1 MNNPHELLNPLRSSL
16 FTCISVVFVFVVASG
31 TLHAAV
37 LEEVV
42 VTAQKREQNL
52 QDIGVS
58 VTAFSGAQM
67 RKLGFVE
74 SNDLIAQ
81 TPGLEVS
88 GYGGSAIAS
97 FNIRGVGQND
107 YTANQEAPVALYI
120 DEAYQSSN
128 VTTRFSLFDV
138 ERAEVLRGP
147 QGTLFGRNATGGLVH
162 YITTRPSQELGG
174 FVDVTLGEEGRRRV
188 EAAAGGGLT
197 DQVSGRL
204 SMVYNEDD
212 GLLKNDIGDDA
223 QRADDWAVR
232 GQLLIEPSEALS
244 ILLKAQY
251 ADEDAAPNGWTLN
264 VPSFFET
271 DFFGYVD
278 KIDGNPFTISNDFD
292 FYQKTEVI
300 NLYANINWEL
310 GGFTL
315 TSVTDYQDIE
325 HDYAEDSD
333 STPDSVYHYTQ
344 TADIEQISQELR
356 LNWEGKRHRSVIG
369 VYFLNIDGDFTT
381 EQSGTFYFGPDIF
394 DEFAVQDTTTYA
406 IFGQTEFDLTGQ
418 LALTLGVRYNNDEKD
433 YTLTAP
439 DFGFPTYTGSLN
451 EDDFNA
457 KVQLDYKLND
467 NWLLYAG
474 WNRGIKSGGFNFPL
488 TPVSGDVLP
497 YSGEILTSYEAGF
510 KASLTD
516 TTRLNVSAYYY
527 DYDDYQAYN
536 IDPFF
541 NALLFNA
548 EAEFYGGEIE
558 LVANPVEGL
567 DILLGASFSD
577 TEITDLPTDFNTF
590 DPVTFAPAQTYPTG
604 KEKAPLAPD
613 VTFNGLVRYSWP
625 AFGGQL
631 ALQGDFRWTDDQ
643 KFNLSESVIVT
654 ESSYGI
660 LNARLD
666 YTSGD
671 EAWSAAIFVNN
682 LTDEVYRTFGV
693 DASLFFGSGE
703 DVFAPQRWV
712 GGNIRYNF

>member
-1 MNNPHELLNPLRSSL
+1 MNNPRELLVPLRSSL
-16 FTCISVVFVFVVASG
+16 FTCISAVFVLVMASG
-31 TLHAAV
+31 ALHAAV

-88 GYGGSAIAS
+88 GYGGGAIAS
-97 FNIRGVGQND
+97 FNVRGVGQND

-128 VTTRFSLFDV
+128 VTTRFSMFDV

-147 QGTLFGRNATGGLVH
+147 QGTLFGRNSTGGLVH
-162 YITTRPSQELGG
+162 YITTKPSQEFGG

-197 DQVSGRL
+197 DGVSGRL

-212 GLLKNDIGDDA
+212 GLLDNDIGTDA
-223 QRADDWAVR
+223 QQADDWAVR
-232 GQLLIEPSEALS
+232 GQLLIEPSEELS

-264 VPSFFET
+264 VPSYNAT

-278 KIDGNPFTISNDFD
+278 EIDGNPYTISNDFD
-292 FYQKTEVI
+292 FFQKTEVI
-300 NLYANINWEL
+300 NLYGKINWDL
-310 GGFTL
+310 GSFTL
-315 TSVTDYQDIE
+315 TSITDYQDIE

-356 LNWEGKRHRSVIG
+356 LSWEGERHRSVIG
-369 VYFLNIDGDFTT
+369 VYYLDIDGDFST
-381 EQSGTFYFGPDIF
+381 EQSGLFYFGPDIF
-394 DEFAVQDTTTYA
+394 DEFAVQSTTTYA

-418 LALTLGVRYNNDEKD
+418 LTLILGVRYNDDDKD

-439 DFGFPTYTGSLN
+439 DFGFPTYMGSLN

-457 KVQLDYKLND
+457 KVQFDYKLND
-467 NWLLYAG
+467 DWLLYAG

-497 YSGEILTSYEAGF
+497 YSGEVLTSYEAGF
-510 KASLTD
+510 KASLSD

-577 TEITDLPTDFNTF
+577 TEITGLPTDFNSL

-643 KFNLSESVIVT
+643 KFNLSESEIVT

-660 LNARLD
+660 VNARLD

-682 LTDEVYRTFGV
+682 LTDEEYRTFGV

-703 DVFAPQRWV
+703 DVFAPKRWV
-712 GGNIRYNF
+712 GGSIGYNF

>member
-1 MNNPHELLNPLRSSL
+1 MNNLRELLNPLRSGFSACL
-16 FTCISVVFVFVVASG
+16 SAVFVLVLASG
-31 TLHAAV
+31 AANAAV

-58 VTAFSGAQM
+58 VTAFSGSQM

-88 GYGGSAIAS
+88 GYGGGAIAS
-97 FNIRGVGQND
+97 FNVRGVGQND

-138 ERAEVLRGP
+138 ERVEVLRGP

-162 YITTRPSQELGG
+162 YITSKPSQELGG

-197 DQVSGRL
+197 EQVSGRL

-232 GQLLIEPSEALS
+232 AQLSIEPSEQLN

-264 VPSFFET
+264 VPSYNAT

-278 KIDGNPFTISNDFD
+278 DIDGNPFTISNDFD

-300 NLYANINWEL
+300 NLYANISL
-310 GGFTL
+310 DIGGFTL
-315 TSVTDYQDIE
+315 TSITDYQDIE
-325 HDYAEDSD
+325 HDYAEDAD
-333 STPDSVYHYTQ
+333 ATPESVYHYTQ

-356 LNWEGKRHRSVIG
+356 LNWEGERHRTVIG
-369 VYFLNIDGDFTT
+369 LYYLNIDGDYST
-381 EQSGTFYFGPDIF
+381 EQSGLFYFGPATLS
-394 DEFAVQDTTTYA
+394 EFAVQETTTYA
-406 IFGQTEFDLTGQ
+406 IFAQTEFDLTSQ
-418 LALTLGVRYNNDEKD
+418 LALTLGVRYNDDEKD

-451 EDDFNA
+451 EDDFSA
-457 KVQLDYKLND
+457 KVQLDYRVND
-467 NWLLYAG
+467 DWLLYAG

-488 TPVSGDVLP
+488 TPVSGDDLP
-497 YSGEILTSYEAGF
+497 YSGEVLHSYEAGF
-510 KASLTD
+510 KASLTA

-548 EAEFYGGEIE
+548 EGEFYGGEIE
-558 LVANPVEGL
+558 LVSNPVEGL
-567 DILLGASFSD
+567 DILLGASFTD
-577 TEITDLPTDFNTF
+577 TEITQLPTDFNTL
-590 DPVTFAPAQTYPTG
+590 DPVTFEPAQNYPTG

-643 KFNLSESVIVT
+643 KFNLAVSEMAT
-654 ESSYGI
+654 EDSYAI
-660 LNARLD
+660 INARLD
-666 YTSGD
+666 YTSAN
-671 EAWSAAIFVNN
+671 ETWSAAIFVNN
-682 LTDEVYRTFGV
+682 LTDETYRTFGV

>member
-1 MNNPHELLNPLRSSL
+1 MNNPRALPIPLRSSL
-16 FTCISVVFVFVVASG
+16 FTRLSAVFVLVLASG
-31 TLHAAV
+31 TLFAAV

-58 VTAFSGAQM
+58 VTAFSGEQM
-67 RKLGFVE
+67 RKLGLVE

-88 GYGGSAIAS
+88 GYGGGAIAS
-97 FNIRGVGQND
+97 FNVRGVGQND
-107 YTANQEAPVALYI
+107 FTANQEAPVALYI

-128 VTTRFSLFDV
+128 VTTRFSMFDV

-147 QGTLFGRNATGGLVH
+147 QGTLFGRNSTGGLVH
-162 YITTRPSQELGG
+162 YITTRPAQEAGG

-197 DQVSGRL
+197 EQVSGRL
-204 SMVYNEDD
+204 SMVYNEDN
-212 GLLKNDIGDDA
+212 GLLDNDIGADA
-223 QRADDWAVR
+223 QQADDWAVR
-232 GQLLIEPSEALS
+232 GQLLIEPSEELS

-264 VPSFFET
+264 VPSYNAT

-278 KIDGNPFTISNDFD
+278 DIDGNPYTISNDFD
-292 FYQKTEVI
+292 FYQKTEVT
-300 NLYANINWEL
+300 NLYANINLDL
-310 GGFTL
+310 GAFTL
-315 TSVTDYQDIE
+315 TSITDYQDIK
-325 HDYAEDSD
+325 HDYAEDAD
-333 STPDSVYHYTQ
+333 ATPESVYHYIQ

-356 LNWEGKRHRSVIG
+356 LSWEGERHRSVIG
-369 VYFLNIDGDFTT
+369 VYYLNIDGDFTT
-381 EQSGTFYFGPDIF
+381 EQSGLFYFGPDLF
-394 DEFAVQDTTTYA
+394 DIVAVQETTTYA
-406 IFGQTEFDLTGQ
+406 IFGQTEFDFTDQ
-418 LALTLGVRYNNDEKD
+418 LSLTLGVRYNNDDKD
-433 YTLTAP
+433 FTLTAP
-439 DFGFPTYTGSLN
+439 DFGFPTYTGSLD

-457 KVQLDYKLND
+457 KIQLNYRLND
-467 NWLLYAG
+467 DWLLYAG
-474 WNRGIKSGGFNFPL
+474 WNRGIKSGGFNLPL

-497 YSGEILTSYEAGF
+497 YSGEVLHSYEAGF

-548 EAEFYGGEIE
+548 EGEFYGGEIE
-558 LVANPVEGL
+558 LVTNPAAGL

-577 TEITDLPTDFNTF
+577 TEVTGLPTDFNTL
-590 DPVTFAPAQTYPTG
+590 DPVTFEPAQNYPTG
-604 KEKAPLAPD
+604 KEKAPLAPS

-625 AFGGQL
+625 ALGGDL
-631 ALQGDFRWTDDQ
+631 ALQGDFRWTDNQ
-643 KFNLSESVIVT
+643 KFNLAVSEMAT
-654 ESSYGI
+654 EDSYGI
-660 LNARLD
+660 INARLD
-666 YTSGD
+666 YTSGS
-671 EAWSAAIFVNN
+671 ETWSAAIFVNN
-682 LTDEVYRTFGV
+682 LTDETYRTFGV